1 MAWDLVY
8 SLEELPA
15 HILVGALFR
24 LSINYPPIST
34 ASASASASAWSRKR
48 WLGHMSDGVY
58 AI

>member
-1 MAWDLVY
+1 MY

-15 HILVGALFR
+15 RILVGALFR
-24 LSINYPPIST
+24 LSINYYPTIST

-48 WLGHMSDGVY
+48 GLGHMSDGVY